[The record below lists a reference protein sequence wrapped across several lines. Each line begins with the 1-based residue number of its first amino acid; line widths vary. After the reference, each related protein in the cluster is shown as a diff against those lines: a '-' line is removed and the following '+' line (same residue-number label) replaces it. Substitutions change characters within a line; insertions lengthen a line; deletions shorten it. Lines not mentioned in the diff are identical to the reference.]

1 MAISALKPLERR
13 LRRLLLSGRGPF
25 TGPVITGPDG
35 ALPLGES
42 PRVLF
47 VRAERIGD
55 VLVSVPVLRAVRR
68 RYPAARLDL
77 LVSTGNYG
85 VRCAVAQWVNHVWC
99 YEKRLAPTLGLV
111 RQLRRAGYDLVVDLS
126 HDPSVTSRVAAHWS
140 GAPCVLGLL
149 HEEPAFLTHGVR
161 ALARRRVHIVRR
173 IAELLVAF
181 GVDPDTEDLRLE
193 YPLTDADRELARA
206 RLPARTRSYRLG
218 VNVSARGPEKQWGCE
233 NFVAAIQDL
242 LRLDPRF
249 EAVICGSPEDREQVE
264 AIAAAIGA
272 AAVAPLVS
280 FHEFATV
287 INACDLLLTPDTCT
301 VHLAAAWRIPM
312 VGLFH
317 AHPAMLP
324 WTPYESPH
332 RALVHQGAL
341 SEVSPG
347 RVVQA
352 MTDLIAERFP

>member
-1 MAISALKPLERR
+1 MAIAALKPLERR
-13 LRRLLLSGRGPF
+13 LRRLLLSGRPF
-25 TGPVITGPDG
+25 TGQVIASQAE

-68 RYPAARLDL
+68 RYPRARLDL

-85 VRCAVAQWVNHVWC
+85 VRSAVARWVDHVSC
-99 YEKRLAPTLGLV
+99 YEKRVGSTLRLV
-111 RQLRRAGYDLVVDLS
+111 RQLRRADYDVVVDLS
-126 HDPSVTSRVAAHWS
+126 HDPSVTSRLAAHWS
-140 GAPCVLGLL
+140 GAPRVLGLL
-149 HEEPAFLTHGVR
+149 HEEPAFLTHGVQ

-173 IAELLVAF
+173 LAELLLAF
-181 GVDPDTEDLRLE
+181 GVDPDTEDLHLE
-193 YPLTDADRELARA
+193 YPLTDADRASARA
-206 RLPARTRSYRLG
+206 RLPPLRRSYRLG
-218 VNVSARGPEKQWGCE
+218 VNVSARGPEKQWGGE
-233 NFVAAIQDL
+233 NFAAAIREVLQ
-242 LRLDPRF
+242 LDPRF
-249 EAVICGSPEDREQVE
+249 EAVVCGSPEDSVQVQ
-264 AIAAAIGA
+264 AIAAAAGA
-272 AAVAPLVS
+272 AALPPLAS

-301 VHLAAAWRIPM
+301 VHLAAAWRIPT

-332 RALVHQGAL
+332 RAIVHQGL
-341 SEVSPG
+341 SAEVPPG

-352 MTDLIAERFP
+352 MGELIAECFP

>member
-1 MAISALKPLERR
+1 MAIAALKPVERR
-13 LRRLLLSGRGPF
+13 IRSLFLSGRGSF
-25 TGPVITGPDG
+25 TGQVITGPAG
-35 ALPLGES
+35 ALALGES

-68 RYPAARLDL
+68 RYPGARLDL

-85 VRCAVAQWVNHVWC
+85 VHRAVATWIDGVWC
-99 YEKRLAPTLGLV
+99 YEKRVAPTLRLV
-111 RQLRRAGYDLVVDLS
+111 RQLRRSDYDLVVDLS
-126 HDPSVTSRVAAHWS
+126 HDPSVTSQLAARWS
-140 GAPCVLGLL
+140 GADRTLGLL
-149 HEEPAFLTHGVR
+149 HEQPACLTHAVR

-193 YPLTDADRELARA
+193 YPLTEADRERARA
-206 RLPARTRSYRLG
+206 RLPPPARSYRLG
-218 VNVSARGPEKQWGCE
+218 VNVSARGPEKQWGRE

-249 EAVICGSPEDREQVE
+249 EAVVCGSPEDRAQVE
-264 AIAAAIGA
+264 AIAAATGA

-317 AHPAMLP
+317 ANPTMLP

-332 RALVHQGAL
+332 RAIVHQGAL
-341 SEVSPG
+341 SEVPPA

-352 MTDLIAERFP
+352 MADLIAERFP